1 MAAHRYQWTLKV
13 CTFFVGTVLKLLLGH
28 QGPQQLERVM
38 FRVSGCV
45 FPLAL
50 GFHLVEPHQPAH
62 SPHLMA
68 IQLAVFKTGSLNES
82 LPQHLLTSVSASP
95 FMFYEK
101 SLHFCFA
108 NFAVSYVS
116 SFLWIIYSR
125 SQFRLFISVHSQSRP
140 TEWVEPQPIPRDP
153 CELHARTNS
162 VYIMHASLRHYH

>member
-1 MAAHRYQWTLKV
+1 
-13 CTFFVGTVLKLLLGH
+13 
-28 QGPQQLERVM
+28 M

-101 SLHFCFA
+101 SLYFCFA
-108 NFAVSYVS
+108 NFAV
-116 SFLWIIYSR
+116 LCL
-125 SQFRLFISVHSQSRP
+125 QFSLDHLLTFAVQARFSWMLFISVHSQSRP
-140 TEWVEPQPIPRDP
+140 TLTPWTTTHFQRPPVSFMLTAPCTRLSPQF
-153 CELHARTNS
+153 T
-162 VYIMHASLRHYH
+162 VYALYVKCLLRKTLSLRLNLHFGSTLSLWSFLSK